1 MAQKSKPKSPA
12 KGQAKTAP
20 TAPTA
25 MVARRVIAQ
34 LVLAIILLGGTC
46 FGLQRLKQY
55 VERDIAI
62 SSDPMIVVIKDRPQ
76 WMSDNVV
83 QQIAEIARPKG
94 AHSAFDRQ
102 MLQDVRKALEAD
114 PWVARVKEV
123 RRAYTD
129 QPGDTLELDCDFRV
143 PAAWVQWGQY
153 YWLVDRNAY
162 KLPEQYSA
170 AKMPGEVLGADG
182 RINLRIIDG
191 VRTPPPEAGRKWD
204 GADLAAG
211 LEMAGVLFDRSY
223 TEEIVKID
231 VSNIDGRQNR
241 DASQIA
247 LMTRYGT
254 SILWGRPPSDAD
266 SFLEIRPERKL
277 QELKDVYE
285 KFGRVDM
292 RQPWID
298 VRFEGVRYPTPV
310 EPASASLDN
319 RR

>member
-1 MAQKSKPKSPA
+1 MAQNNKAKSPG
-12 KGQAKTAP
+12 KGQAKTAQSSR
-20 TAPTA
+20 
-25 MVARRVIAQ
+25 MLRRVAAQ
-34 LVLAIILLGGTC
+34 LLILIILLGIAC

-55 VERDIAI
+55 VERNIAI
-62 SSDPMIVVIKDRPQ
+62 SSDPMIVVIKDRPL

-83 QQIAEIARPKG
+83 QEIADVARPRG

-102 MLQDVRKALEAD
+102 MLQDTRRALEAN
-114 PWVARVKEV
+114 PWVARVNEV
-123 RRAYTD
+123 RRAYTN

-143 PAAWVQWGQY
+143 PAAWVHWGQY
-153 YWLVDRNAY
+153 YWLVDRDGH

-170 AKMPGEVLGADG
+170 AKMPGEVLSPDG

-191 VRTPPPEAGRKWD
+191 VRNPPSEAGRVWE

-211 LEMAGVLFDRSY
+211 LEMAGVLFEHPY

-241 DASQIA
+241 DASQIT
-247 LMTRYGT
+247 LMTRFGT
-254 SILWGRPPSDAD
+254 IILWGRPPSDPD

-277 QELKDVYE
+277 EELQDVYQ

-310 EPASASLDN
+310 QPASASLDD